1 MEGGGV
7 TRKGY
12 FFADERVTP
21 TGLHGPFAS
30 KRDAWEWWD
39 YRGRRLGFVPALIT
53 AEYDYPSLTPK
64 SLHADRRQGS
74 YKSSERP

>member
-1 MEGGGV
+1 M

-21 TGLHGPFAS
+21 TGLYGPFAS

-39 YRGRRLGFVPALIT
+39 NKGRRLGVVPALIT
-53 AEYDYPSLTPK
+53 AEYAFQSAGHQIL
-64 SLHADRRQGS
+64 AR
-74 YKSSERP
+74 